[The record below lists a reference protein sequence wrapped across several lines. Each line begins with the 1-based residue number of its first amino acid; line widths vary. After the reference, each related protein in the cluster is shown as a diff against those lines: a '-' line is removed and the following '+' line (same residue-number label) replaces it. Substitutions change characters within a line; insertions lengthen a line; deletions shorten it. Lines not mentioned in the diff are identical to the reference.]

1 MKLLT
6 IVIGGCFMVVRSDNP
21 ISHTCKTDSDCSDL
35 AAGSDRCDESS
46 WCVPTVGPI
55 AGHRR
60 CGQCKDIG
68 ENGFC
73 QGVQDSWTNKVCVGN
88 RRCKSFA
95 QTGAG
100 MSYFFVSL
108 SLSHTHTYTHRILR
122 WYLHYSIKQSIAR
135 RKRLFES
142 VQFYLRE
149 TAESDALESQRASF
163 QGHDRERWG
172 SVLELPTPNMDV
184 SMDWEIVRVWAGN
197 LCESVWGK

>member
-1 MKLLT
+1 M
-6 IVIGGCFMVVRSDNP
+6 VRSDNP

-73 QGVQDSWTNKVCVGN
+73 QGVQDSWTNKVCDGN

-100 MSYFFVSL
+100 MSYFFVSP
-108 SLSHTHTYTHRILR
+108 SLTHTHTYTHRILR
-122 WYLHYSIKQSIAR
+122 
-135 RKRLFES
+135 
-142 VQFYLRE
+142 
-149 TAESDALESQRASF
+149 
-163 QGHDRERWG
+163 
-172 SVLELPTPNMDV
+172 
-184 SMDWEIVRVWAGN
+184 
-197 LCESVWGK
+197 